1 MPLTNAS
8 FHVGLRA
15 VGLPPVKW
23 SRGEKAGILRRS
35 GPGIPRQVFASGSNT
50 CSTVL
55 LSLSLIVTQV
65 PKSFGLCS
73 GGGSW
78 AGEALTCNGAE
89 CTLPRF
95 PVPESE
101 ESELLESQELFNR
114 LGWWRRLQ
122 KGS

>member
-1 MPLTNAS
+1 M
-8 FHVGLRA
+8 GLA
-15 VGLPPVKW
+15 PVKW
-23 SRGEKAGILRRS
+23 SGGKETGILRRS
-35 GPGIPRQVFASGSNT
+35 GGGFPRQVFASGSNT

-55 LSLSLIVTQV
+55 LSLSLIVTQE
-65 PKSFGLCS
+65 PTSFGLCS

-78 AGEALTCNGAE
+78 AGEAPICRGAE

-95 PVPESE
+95 PAPESGG
-101 ESELLESQELFNR
+101 SELLESQELFNR